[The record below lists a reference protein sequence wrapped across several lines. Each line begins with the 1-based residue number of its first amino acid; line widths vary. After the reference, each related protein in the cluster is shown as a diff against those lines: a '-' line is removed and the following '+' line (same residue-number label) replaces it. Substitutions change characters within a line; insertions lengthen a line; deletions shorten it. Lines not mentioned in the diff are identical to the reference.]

1 MKILTADQM
10 RRTDRLTVEQAG
22 GSFQQLMEAAGRQL
36 AGFLQR
42 QVVPNLSAAAKAAP
56 KISFLC
62 GKGNNGGDALV
73 AARLLREQGLPP
85 RVVLFAPA
93 DSLKGD
99 ARAAYDA
106 FLKTGEKVDVCSTP
120 AEWEQRRGDVLEC
133 DVVVDGLLGTGLSG
147 PVEGLLAGVIADVN
161 ARRGRFRVVAVDIP
175 SGLASDSG
183 EPIGESIKADATL
196 TFTAPKRGL
205 VFPPNCL
212 RAGRLAVA
220 PIGTPEELLAGDPE
234 LWLNLI
240 VPRQFSSLSLKRLPT
255 AHKGDYGHVLL
266 VAGSRGKSGA
276 AVLAGR
282 AALRAGAGLATVA
295 TAASAQPMVAAQIPE
310 LMTEPLPETE
320 AGTLSR
326 RVVDYGSFSQLVEGK
341 TVVAFGPGLSTHPET
356 SQFVRS
362 EVERLEK
369 PLVLDADAL
378 NALVGQLD
386 SLRKRRSSL
395 AVLTP
400 HPGEMARLLGST
412 SAEVQKQRVE
422 VAQNFARS
430 YGVFVILKGFRTLV
444 ATPAGQV
451 YVNPTGNPGMAAAGM
466 GDVLTGMVAGVLA
479 QWPSPQADDALS
491 LAVYLHGRAGDL
503 AAESL
508 GEQALMATDV
518 IEALPR
524 CWMELQQKIERDRP
538 GDIYLLP

>member
-10 RRTDRLTVEQAG
+10 RRLDQRTVERAG
-22 GSFQQLMEAAGRQL
+22 IPFQQLMEAAGRQL
-36 AGFLQR
+36 ADFLLR
-42 QVVPNLSAAAKAAP
+42 QIIPNLPDTARAAP
-56 KISFLC
+56 RISFLC

-73 AARLLREQGLPP
+73 AARRLREQKLEL
-85 RVVLFAPA
+85 RMILFAPA

-106 FLKTGEKVDVCSTP
+106 FLKTGGKVDACSTQP
-120 AEWEQRRGDVLEC
+120 EWERQRDDVLDC

-161 ARRGRFRVVAVDIP
+161 ARRPRFRVVAVDIP
-175 SGLASDSG
+175 SGLSSDSG
-183 EPIGESIKADATL
+183 DSIGESIEADATL

-205 VFPPNCL
+205 IFPPNCL

-220 PIGTPEELLAGDPE
+220 PIGTPEDLLSSDAE

-240 VPRQFSSLSLKRLPT
+240 VPRQFARLPLRRLAT

-276 AVLAGR
+276 AVLGGR

-295 TAASAQPMVAAQIPE
+295 TAASAQPMVAGQVPE
-310 LMTEPLPETE
+310 LMTESLPETE
-320 AGTLSR
+320 AGTISR
-326 RVVDYGSFSQLVEGK
+326 RAVDYGSFNQLAEGK

-356 SQFVRS
+356 AQFVRS
-362 EVERLEK
+362 EVERLET

-386 SLRKRRSSL
+386 SLRKRRASL
-395 AVLTP
+395 TVLTP

-422 VAQNFARS
+422 VAQNFART
-430 YGVFVILKGFRTLV
+430 YGLFVILKGFRTLV

-451 YVNPTGNPGMAAAGM
+451 FVNPTGNPGMAAAGM
-466 GDVLTGMVAGVLA
+466 GDVLTGIVAGVMA
-479 QWPSPQADDALS
+479 QWPSAPAEDVLS

-503 AAESL
+503 AAQAL
-508 GEQALMATDV
+508 GEQGLMASDV

-524 CWMELQQKIERDRP
+524 CWVELHQTIERDRP
-538 GDIYLLP
+538 GNIYLLP